1 MENDSVRTSGTSTLV
16 DMWIDGKLRAITV
29 SREAI
34 ESFLHLTP
42 DRAASMSEDERSEFV
57 RTHLTLVVSSATAKL
72 RNTDATA
79 DAVTLDGGER
89 GGGPPAAPRPE
100 HVRPPAGA
108 RLGTPVQRMAN
119 AAPATGARAI
129 GARSI
134 SARRRPA
141 SAGGAR
147 ERRGAA

>member
-34 ESFLHLTP
+34 ECFLHLTP

-79 DAVTLDGGER
+79 DAVTLDGGDLGGRPPRQPSTENGER
-89 GGGPPAAPRPE
+89 RAGDRRKGDRRKVNLGPPP
-100 HVRPPAGA
+100 
-108 RLGTPVQRMAN
+108 
-119 AAPATGARAI
+119 TGE
-129 GARSI
+129 
-134 SARRRPA
+134 RRR
-141 SAGGAR
+141 S
-147 ERRGAA
+147 